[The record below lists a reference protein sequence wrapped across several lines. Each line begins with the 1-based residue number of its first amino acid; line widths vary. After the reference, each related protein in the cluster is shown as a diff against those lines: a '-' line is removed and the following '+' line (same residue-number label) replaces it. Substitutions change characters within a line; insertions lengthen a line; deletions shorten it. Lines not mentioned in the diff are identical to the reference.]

1 MDRRFIEQSF
11 FQEYGYRGDDDE
23 LAYYAADNGYYFTES
38 SLSYEQYRHRAP
50 GNSSEYTGR
59 DNTADVAG
67 DVKAEC
73 GALFRDIFSKAKKHE
88 KKDQNDAIMA
98 EFAFMAL
105 LFLVKSSLY
114 FTLQYGDQHGY
125 CCNL

>member
-1 MDRRFIEQSF
+1 MDKRFIEQAF

-23 LAYYAADNGYYFTES
+23 LAYYAADNGYYYSEPG
-38 SLSYEQYRHRAP
+38 LSYQEYRQRAP
-50 GNSSEYTGR
+50 GSSGGCSGR
-59 DNTADVAG
+59 DDAADVAG

-73 GALFRDIFSKAKKHE
+73 GALFRDIFGKAKKHE
-88 KKDQNDAIMA
+88 KSERSEELMA

-105 LFLVKSSLY
+105 LFLVKASLY